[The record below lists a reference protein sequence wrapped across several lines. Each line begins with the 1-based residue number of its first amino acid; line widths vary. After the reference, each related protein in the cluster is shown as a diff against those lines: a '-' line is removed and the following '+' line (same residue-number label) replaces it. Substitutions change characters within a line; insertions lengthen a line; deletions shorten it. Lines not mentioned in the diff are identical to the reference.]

1 MASCSRYDMYAFLY
15 KKEMIVA
22 FLTIRNRKTTARR
35 EEYERGTI
43 LDIKNIVFRHHP
55 DCIFHIYVKGWQ
67 DDKAKD

>member
-35 EEYERGTI
+35 EENERGTI

-55 DCIFHIYVKGWQ
+55 D
-67 DDKAKD
+67 

>member
-1 MASCSRYDMYAFLY
+1 
-15 KKEMIVA
+15 MIVA
-22 FLTIRNRKTTARR
+22 FFTIRNRKTTARR
-35 EEYERGTI
+35 EENERGTI